1 MSRPVRAITNAVL
14 CTLFPALCTLDEFL
28 EVQLDVQQAL
38 VYESDPAE
46 FKDLLQCTLVADT
59 MLEMEEHLVTSTDN
73 EPTRSKAETAALY
86 FTEQTPEARSNQDK
100 V

>member
-59 MLEMEEHLVTSTDN
+59 MLELEEHLRASSDN
-73 EPTRSKAETAALY
+73 EPTEAEADTTAPL
-86 FTEQTPEARSNQDK
+86 FTENTRKAISSQDK
-100 V
+100 